1 MITVTNIASQ
11 QCRWR
16 IFSDAAG
23 LEQAVADL
31 VLDAAREAIS
41 ERDVFHLV
49 LAGGNTPQRIHQRL
63 RAAEADWPCWQ
74 IWFGDERCLPPD
86 DTERNS
92 RMACTAWLDHV
103 PIPRCNIHYIPAE
116 RGPDAGA
123 AAYARELAGV
133 AEFDLVLLG
142 LGEDGHTAS
151 LFPGRDWSAAGLAP
165 VLAVT
170 DAPKPPPQR
179 VSLSPARLAATRQLV
194 FLVTGAGKRSVVR
207 DWRAGIA
214 IPASRITP
222 RGGVDIFLDAA
233 ASGEECA

>member
-1 MITVTNIASQ
+1 MTTAPNISPQ

-16 IFSDAAG
+16 IYSTATGVAA
-23 LEQAVADL
+23 AAAD
-31 VLDAAREAIS
+31 VVMAAAQNAI
-41 ERDVFHLV
+41 RQRGIFHLV
-49 LAGGNTPQRIHQRL
+49 LAGGTTPQRVHELL
-63 RAAEADWPCWQ
+63 RGAAADWARWH

-86 DTERNS
+86 DVERNS
-92 RMACTAWLDHV
+92 RMARTAWLDHV
-103 PIPRCNIHYIPAE
+103 AIPSSNIHCIPAE
-116 RGPDAGA
+116 LGPIQGA
-123 AAYARELAGV
+123 AAYTHELAGI

-151 LFPGRDWSAAGLAP
+151 LFPGRDWSADNLTP

-194 FLVTGAGKRSVVR
+194 FLVTGAGKRTAVR

-214 IPASRITP
+214 IPASRIAP

>member
-1 MITVTNIASQ
+1 MIIVTNIASQ

-16 IFSDAAG
+16 IFSGAEE

-41 ERDVFHLV
+41 VRDVFHLV
-49 LAGGNTPQRIHQRL
+49 LAGGNTPRRIHECL
-63 RAAEADWPCWQ
+63 RAAEADWPRWQ

-86 DTERNS
+86 DAERNS
-92 RMACTAWLDHV
+92 RMARTAWLDHA
-103 PIPRCNIHYIPAE
+103 PIPSVNIHCIPAE

-123 AAYARELAGV
+123 AAYAHELAGV

-151 LFPGRDWSAAGLAP
+151 LFPGRDWSATGLAP
-165 VLAVT
+165 VLAIT

-194 FLVTGAGKRSVVR
+194 FLVTGAGKRTAVR
-207 DWRAGIA
+207 DWRTGIA
-214 IPASRITP
+214 IPASRIAP

-233 ASGEECA
+233 ASGEECT